1 MTDHLAFHNSIRL
14 AFQHSRHAGIIVA
27 PDSPRWTIL
36 DVNDAYL
43 AVTHRTRAALV
54 GRPLFEQFPE
64 SDATRDDGGSRTLA
78 ESFVEALRGG
88 PTAMP
93 TRRYDL
99 PVPGKPGTFHEHYW
113 DFCTTALR
121 DGDGTIVA
129 LLHEVENVT
138 ARVGIEGERL
148 RLAGELEERNEVM
161 RAQTL
166 ELELTNRQLQTNAV
180 ELVAQAEEL
189 QATGAQLKERTEEAE
204 EAKRR
209 ADTERARAENVL
221 ETMGD
226 AYFALDS
233 AFRFTRVNAA
243 MEIGAAVSRH
253 AIMGRTIWEVFPGTV
268 GTEFERHY
276 RAAALGTPVHF
287 THDYSD
293 GRLELVADVDAY
305 HADGGGIAVFWR
317 NVTPRIRADAALRT
331 KEEDLRTL
339 ANTLPTL
346 AWTTR
351 PDGYIDWYNDRWYA
365 YTGTTPKEMEGWGW
379 QSVHHPDVL
388 MHVLEQWAD
397 AIATGKSFEM
407 TFPLRAADGTFR
419 RFLTRAT
426 PLLDA
431 SGAILRWFGVNF
443 DIEEEQAARE
453 AVQTVVEAVTDG
465 FVALDSSL
473 RYTYVNQRAAEMWGC
488 KAETLL
494 GKSPVE
500 IWPELDM
507 ENTPLLQ
514 LMRRVLTT
522 QRTESLRAFA
532 VSLDRWIELRVY
544 PATNGGIV
552 AFFQDITDQRR
563 AEQAAMILAEASQLL
578 ASSTDYSQTLANMA
592 RAVVPRLGDWAAVD
606 LVIDATDDGWPPQ
619 LERVAIVHDDE
630 DKLALVA
637 ELTSKYP
644 ERWDDPNGMAG
655 VIREGR
661 AMYIPD
667 VTDDMLVL
675 GAKDAEH
682 LRLLRALE
690 FRSIIVVP
698 ITARNRVLGA
708 LTLYMTESRR
718 QYVDGDLAL
727 ARDLGQRAGVALDTV
742 RLLRDTMDA
751 RAAAEAA
758 AERTARLQ
766 DVTSALTS
774 ALTEE
779 EVTQLLVTEGVPA
792 FGASEGVIYL
802 LTEDERVLEYA
813 TGVGLP
819 DAATQEYAA
828 FSVDSPLPV
837 ADAIRSG
844 DHVVLETRE
853 AVMTR
858 YPMLASANP
867 RSGAQSWIAVPMRAG
882 ETTLGGLMLGFREER
897 SFSQQDR
904 SFAQTLARLGAQALL
919 RARLFDAAQR
929 ARAAAEEANAAK
941 MTFLATMS
949 HELRTPLNAIAG
961 HVQIMEMELH
971 GPVTVAQR
979 DALARVSKAQ
989 RHLLGLINDILTY
1002 AKVESGR
1009 TSYDLVALDVA
1020 EVVTEACQLVEPRFL
1035 VKHISLQVELA
1046 KGTKAPLVL
1055 ADRDKLGQVVLNL
1068 LSNGLKFTP
1077 SGGAVTVMLATP
1089 TDASDIVQLIV
1100 SDTGVGIPADRL
1112 DSIFEPFVQLGRGL
1126 SSGPEQEGT
1135 GLGLSISRDLARG
1148 MGGNLVVTSAPGRG
1162 STFTLSLARA

>member
-1 MTDHLAFHNSIRL
+1 MTDQLAHNDGIQLAFRY
-14 AFQHSRHAGIIVA
+14 SRHAGILVA
-27 PDSPRWTIL
+27 PDSPKWTIL

-43 AVTHRTRAALV
+43 AVTHRTRDSLL
-54 GRPLFEQFPE
+54 GRPLFEEFPE
-64 SDATRDDGGSRTLA
+64 SQETRDDGGSRTLA
-78 ESFVEALRGG
+78 ESFVEAVRGG

-99 PVPGKPGTFHEHYW
+99 PVPGQPGTYEEHYW

-121 DGDGTIVA
+121 DRDGSIVA

-138 ARVGIEGERL
+138 ARVHAERERL
-148 RLAGELEERNEVM
+148 RLASELENRNGVM
-161 RAQTL
+161 QAQGL
-166 ELELTNRQLQTNAV
+166 ELELTNQQLQENAV
-180 ELVAQAEEL
+180 ELESQAAEL
-189 QATGAQLKERTEEAE
+189 QASTAQLEERTEEAE
-204 EAKRR
+204 EARRR
-209 ADTERARAENVL
+209 ADAERARTENVL

-226 AYFALDS
+226 AHALLDS

-243 MEIGAAVSRH
+243 MELGVAMRRDE
-253 AIMGRTIWEVFPGTV
+253 MLGRTIWEVFPGTV
-268 GTEFERHY
+268 GTDFERHY
-276 RAAALGTPVHF
+276 RAAAQGTPAHF

-293 GRLELVADVDAY
+293 GRLELVVEVDAY
-305 HADGGGIAVFWR
+305 PADEGGIAVFWR
-317 NVTPRIRADAALRT
+317 DVTPRMRAEAALRA

-365 YTGTTPKEMEGWGW
+365 YTGTTPQEMEGWGW

-388 MHVLEQWAD
+388 MHVMEEWAR

-407 TFPLRAADGTFR
+407 TFPLRAADGTYR

-443 DIEEEQAARE
+443 DIEQEEAARE

-465 FVALDSSL
+465 FVALDASL
-473 RYTYVNQRAAEMWGC
+473 RYTYVNQRAAEMWGW
-488 KAETLL
+488 KAEALL
-494 GKSPVE
+494 GKSPAE
-500 IWPELDM
+500 LWPDLDM
-507 ENTPLLQ
+507 ERTPLVQML
-514 LMRRVLTT
+514 RRVLTT
-522 QRTESLRAFA
+522 QRTESMRSYA
-532 VSLDRWIELRVY
+532 VSLGRWIELRAY
-544 PATNGGIV
+544 PSTNGGIV
-552 AFFQDITDQRR
+552 AFFQDITEQRR
-563 AEQAAMILAEASQLL
+563 EEQASMILAEASQLL
-578 ASSTDYSQTLANMA
+578 ASSTDYAETLANMA

-630 DKLALVA
+630 AKLALAA
-637 ELTSKYP
+637 EFTAKYP

-667 VTDDMLVL
+667 VTDEMLVL
-675 GAKDAEH
+675 GAQDAEH

-708 LTLYMTESRR
+708 LTLCMTESRR
-718 QYVDGDLAL
+718 QYVEGDLAL
-727 ARDLGQRAGVALDTV
+727 AKDLGQRAGVALDTV

-766 DVTSALTS
+766 DVTSSLTS
-774 ALTEE
+774 ALTEQ

-792 FGASEGVIYL
+792 FGASDGVIYL
-802 LTEDERVLEYA
+802 LTDDERALEYA
-813 TGVGLP
+813 AGVGMP
-819 DAATQEYAA
+819 DATTQEFAA
-828 FSVDSPLPV
+828 FSVDSPFPV
-837 ADAIRSG
+837 ADAVRTG
-844 DHVVLETRE
+844 DHVVLENRD
-853 AVMTR
+853 AVVTR
-858 YPMLASANP
+858 YPLLAKATEH
-867 RSGAQSWIAVPMRAG
+867 AETVSWIAVPLRAG
-882 ETTLGGLMLGFREER
+882 EMTLGGLVLGFREER
-897 SFSQQDR
+897 IFSQQDR

-971 GPVTVAQR
+971 GPVTVAQK
-979 DALARVSKAQ
+979 DALARVNKAQ
-989 RHLLGLINDILTY
+989 GHLLGLINDILTY

-1009 TSYDLVALDVA
+1009 TNYDLAAVDMA
-1020 EVVTEACQLVEPRFL
+1020 EVVTEACQLVEPRF
-1035 VKHISLQVELA
+1035 VGKRISLQVKVT
-1046 KGTKAPLVL
+1046 KGGSTPPVL

-1068 LSNGLKFTP
+1068 LSNALKFTP
-1077 SGGAVTVMLATP
+1077 SDGAVTVELATGSEP
-1089 TDASDIVQLIV
+1089 TDTVQLIV

-1126 SSGPEQEGT
+1126 NSGPDQEGT

-1148 MGGNLVVTSAPGRG
+1148 MNGDLLVASAPGMG
-1162 STFTLSLARA
+1162 STFTLVLKRA

>member
-1 MTDHLAFHNSIRL
+1 MTDQLAYHDSIRL

-99 PVPGKPGTFHEHYW
+99 PVPGQPGTFHEHYW

-121 DGDGTIVA
+121 DSDGTIIA

-138 ARVGIEGERL
+138 ARVGIEGERR
-148 RLAGELEERNEVM
+148 RLTGELEERNEVM
-161 RAQTL
+161 QAQAL
-166 ELELTNRQLQTNAV
+166 ELELTNHQLQKNAV

-243 MEIGAAVSRH
+243 MEIGAAVSRD

-276 RAAALGTPVHF
+276 RAAALGTPAHF
-287 THDYSD
+287 TRDYSD
-293 GRLELVADVDAY
+293 GNLELVVDVDAY
-305 HADGGGIAVFWR
+305 QADGGGIAVFWR
-317 NVTPRIRADAALRT
+317 NVTPPIRAEAALRT

-365 YTGTTPKEMEGWGW
+365 YTGTTPEEMEGWGW

-388 MHVLEQWAD
+388 MRVLEQWAH

-443 DIEEEQAARE
+443 DIEQEQAARE

-473 RYTYVNQRAAEMWGC
+473 RYTYVNQRAAEMWGW

-552 AFFQDITDQRR
+552 AFFQDMTDQRR
-563 AEQAAMILAEASQLL
+563 EEQAAMILAEASQLL

-619 LERVAIVHDDE
+619 LERVATVHDDE
-630 DKLALVA
+630 DKLALAA

-644 ERWDDPNGMAG
+644 ERWADPNGMAG

-690 FRSIIVVP
+690 LRSIIVVP

-708 LTLYMTESRR
+708 LTLCMTESRR

-727 ARDLGQRAGVALDTV
+727 AMDLGQRAGVALDTV
-742 RLLRDTMDA
+742 RLLRDPMDA
-751 RAAAEAA
+751 RAGAEAA

-779 EVTQLLVTEGVPA
+779 E
-792 FGASEGVIYL
+792 
-802 LTEDERVLEYA
+802 
-813 TGVGLP
+813 
-819 DAATQEYAA
+819 
-828 FSVDSPLPV
+828 
-837 ADAIRSG
+837 
-844 DHVVLETRE
+844 
-853 AVMTR
+853 
-858 YPMLASANP
+858 
-867 RSGAQSWIAVPMRAG
+867 
-882 ETTLGGLMLGFREER
+882 
-897 SFSQQDR
+897 
-904 SFAQTLARLGAQALL
+904 
-919 RARLFDAAQR
+919 
-929 ARAAAEEANAAK
+929 
-941 MTFLATMS
+941 
-949 HELRTPLNAIAG
+949 
-961 HVQIMEMELH
+961 
-971 GPVTVAQR
+971 
-979 DALARVSKAQ
+979 
-989 RHLLGLINDILTY
+989 
-1002 AKVESGR
+1002 
-1009 TSYDLVALDVA
+1009 
-1020 EVVTEACQLVEPRFL
+1020 
-1035 VKHISLQVELA
+1035 
-1046 KGTKAPLVL
+1046 
-1055 ADRDKLGQVVLNL
+1055 
-1068 LSNGLKFTP
+1068 
-1077 SGGAVTVMLATP
+1077 
-1089 TDASDIVQLIV
+1089 
-1100 SDTGVGIPADRL
+1100 
-1112 DSIFEPFVQLGRGL
+1112 
-1126 SSGPEQEGT
+1126 
-1135 GLGLSISRDLARG
+1135 
-1148 MGGNLVVTSAPGRG
+1148 
-1162 STFTLSLARA
+1162 